1 MTWWH
6 RFSRRKHMEEQ
17 LEKELRFHLDQNTA
31 DLIARGYLP
40 DEARRQARLT
50 LGGPEQVKEECRR
63 ARGTRRLEDLLQDC
77 RYALR
82 TLRQKPAFAA
92 VAVCTL
98 ALGSG
103 ATTVMFT
110 VINGVLL
117 KPLPYPEPERLVK
130 VEEQTKG
137 ITNYKWGDRWAF
149 SNPNFLDCKR
159 EIRSLDLAARRYGGG
174 AVRGT
179 GEAEYVDG
187 FQISSQLFAVLGVTP
202 VRGRAFRPEEDRPG
216 SAPVIIISYGLWQ
229 RQFGGNPAAIGM
241 PLVFDG
247 KPDTVVGIAPS
258 SFRLGGE
265 EVDIFTPLGQ
275 NTQPFMQN
283 REAHPG
289 IAVCARLRPGLTL
302 AEAQAELTL
311 VGHRLAE
318 QYPKSN
324 LGRGFVAEPLRPDVG
339 DVGSTLWLLLGAV
352 GLVLLIACG
361 NVACLLLA
369 RSVSRERELAMR
381 AALGAA
387 RGRLVRQCLTE
398 SAVLGIFGGALG
410 MFFAAVGT
418 RPFVILWPGNLPRAH
433 EVTLDWRVLVF
444 VLAVSL
450 ASGFLFGLAPALRAP
465 ARELEL
471 ALRAG
476 ARTVVGSSRRLHSGF
491 IVSEIAFAVV
501 LLVSA
506 GILGRT
512 LLRLSSLDPGVNIRN
527 VLTARVALAPG
538 TLDNPARTRAAWQDI
553 LDRAHR
559 VPGVES
565 IAMVDTVPMREGDNE
580 LGYWTTSAEPPRNQ
594 KPLAL
599 ASSVTPEYLKVMGIP
614 LRKGRFFGAQD
625 RLGNARVVVI
635 DDVLAQHAFGGQ
647 EAIGKR
653 LWTDLVPEPLLV
665 VGVVGHVRYWGLAG
679 DDQAHVRAQF
689 YYPFAQVPDQYVRRW
704 SELMSVAIRT
714 GMAPLNVVEPLRR
727 EMRGAARD
735 QVLYQTRT
743 MEQLAG
749 ATLARQRFLLLL
761 FGIFAGLALLLA
773 CIGIYGVL
781 AYLTGQR
788 AAEIGVRM
796 ALGATARDVIGLV
809 FQQSLGM
816 ILVGAGLGV
825 AGAFAAGRLLQRLVA
840 GVQAMDA
847 LTFVFMTSLLVAA
860 ALLASFLPARRAS
873 RVDPMKALR
882 QE

>member
-1 MTWWH
+1 
-6 RFSRRKHMEEQ
+6 
-17 LEKELRFHLDQNTA
+17 
-31 DLIARGYLP
+31 
-40 DEARRQARLT
+40 
-50 LGGPEQVKEECRR
+50 
-63 ARGTRRLEDLLQDC
+63 
-77 RYALR
+77 
-82 TLRQKPAFAA
+82 
-92 VAVCTL
+92 
-98 ALGSG
+98 
-103 ATTVMFT
+103 
-110 VINGVLL
+110 
-117 KPLPYPEPERLVK
+117 
-130 VEEQTKG
+130 
-137 ITNYKWGDRWAF
+137 
-149 SNPNFLDCKR
+149 
-159 EIRSLDLAARRYGGG
+159 
-174 AVRGT
+174 
-179 GEAEYVDG
+179 
-187 FQISSQLFAVLGVTP
+187 
-202 VRGRAFRPEEDRPG
+202 
-216 SAPVIIISYGLWQ
+216 
-229 RQFGGNPAAIGM
+229 
-241 PLVFDG
+241 
-247 KPDTVVGIAPS
+247 
-258 SFRLGGE
+258 
-265 EVDIFTPLGQ
+265 
-275 NTQPFMQN
+275 
-283 REAHPG
+283 
-289 IAVCARLRPGLTL
+289 
-302 AEAQAELTL
+302 
-311 VGHRLAE
+311 
-318 QYPKSN
+318 
-324 LGRGFVAEPLRPDVG
+324 
-339 DVGSTLWLLLGAV
+339 
-352 GLVLLIACG
+352 
-361 NVACLLLA
+361 
-369 RSVSRERELAMR
+369 
-381 AALGAA
+381 
-387 RGRLVRQCLTE
+387 
-398 SAVLGIFGGALG
+398 
-410 MFFAAVGT
+410 
-418 RPFVILWPGNLPRAH
+418 
-433 EVTLDWRVLVF
+433 
-444 VLAVSL
+444 
-450 ASGFLFGLAPALRAP
+450 
-465 ARELEL
+465 
-471 ALRAG
+471 
-476 ARTVVGSSRRLHSGF
+476 
-491 IVSEIAFAVV
+491 
-501 LLVSA
+501 
-506 GILGRT
+506 
-512 LLRLSSLDPGVNIRN
+512 VNSRN
-527 VLTARVALAPG
+527 VLTARVALSPA

-580 LGYWTTSAEPPRNQ
+580 LGYWTTSAEPQRNQ

-614 LRKGRFFGAQD
+614 LHEGRFFNEQD

-635 DDVLAQHAFGGQ
+635 DDVLAQHAFGGR

-653 LWTDLVPEPLLV
+653 LWTDLVPKPLLV